1 MCSSDLGD
9 AVVET
14 GQFHEALNLIS
25 LWKLPILIVIEDNG
39 YSTYANKKVRQSSNL
54 KLQEIVKG
62 FGLSFTELSGDSAL
76 HVKNVSFDLVKTVRE
91 QNPQVVKFDTFR
103 VFEHCG
109 PNIDDNLGYRSKE
122 EIIS

>member
-1 MCSSDLGD
+1 MCSSDL
-9 AVVET
+9 
-14 GQFHEALNLIS
+14 
-25 LWKLPILIVIEDNG
+25 DN
-39 YSTYANKKVRQSSNL
+39 
-54 KLQEIVKG
+54 
-62 FGLSFTELSGDSAL
+62 AL

-122 EIIS
+122 EIISYADRDPLNIIKLIDKVKERPLDWKNIDTQIKTEVMNAFERALLSPFAGNEEASNDVA